1 MRRGPPSAT
10 RPHPLPGLRA
20 STTPPT
26 HPFLPTLDDAP
37 VHGTAPPTRA
47 SERGLSRCPIL
58 MLLDFS
64 FPLSF
69 SRSPCPSVAVGLTT
83 GTAFTKHGLPID
95 HSWSWLAAA
104 PWMLDPESR
113 RTVIRLGLWG
123 WREGVCSRCLPT
135 AVLRITLN
143 AQRHRCHVPELPPC
157 HHRILQL
164 LRCIAPRCDHARR
177 KQKKN
182 RCFVCFAVGHECEG
196 KHLACF
202 AKTPSW

>member
-143 AQRHRCHVPELPPC
+143 AQRWGAVLPYSLSFASFLAP
-157 HHRILQL
+157 
-164 LRCIAPRCDHARR
+164 PRCWTHGPTVADR
-177 KQKKN
+177 
-182 RCFVCFAVGHECEG
+182 
-196 KHLACF
+196 
-202 AKTPSW
+202 